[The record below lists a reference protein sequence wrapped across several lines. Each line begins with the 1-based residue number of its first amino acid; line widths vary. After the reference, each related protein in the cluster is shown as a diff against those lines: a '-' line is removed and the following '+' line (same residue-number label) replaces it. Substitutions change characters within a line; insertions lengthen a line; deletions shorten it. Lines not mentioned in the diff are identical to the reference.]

1 MAAQTRCALTKT
13 AGSFASRNENLWIH
27 AKLKLCLLVIQ
38 KPPFQAE
45 EDIVRSD
52 RVATS
57 VLFENFDQE
66 FEFQL
71 RLRQSVIQIEQKRIH
86 LCCISR
92 VELAPGI
99 GHETWAGLR
108 QINTTHQPMT
118 PRRSKFSIDLPEGRM
133 RRGIIYV
140 SSSACGPQRD
150 QSSRPF
156 HSWQKSPRALL

>member
-1 MAAQTRCALTKT
+1 I

-38 KPPFQAE
+38 QPPFQAE

-108 QINTTHQPMT
+108 QINTTHQPITRSEEHTSELQSLRHLVCRLLLEKKKIRAIMT
-118 PRRSKFSIDLPEGRM
+118 
-133 RRGIIYV
+133 YV
-140 SSSACGPQRD
+140 
-150 QSSRPF
+150 
-156 HSWQKSPRALL
+156 

>member
-71 RLRQSVIQIEQKRIH
+71 RLRQSVIQNRTEADSSLLHQPRGAGSGYR
-86 LCCISR
+86 SR
-92 VELAPGI
+92 NLGRLAP
-99 GHETWAGLR
+99 
-108 QINTTHQPMT
+108 N
-118 PRRSKFSIDLPEGRM
+118 
-133 RRGIIYV
+133 
-140 SSSACGPQRD
+140 
-150 QSSRPF
+150 
-156 HSWQKSPRALL
+156 